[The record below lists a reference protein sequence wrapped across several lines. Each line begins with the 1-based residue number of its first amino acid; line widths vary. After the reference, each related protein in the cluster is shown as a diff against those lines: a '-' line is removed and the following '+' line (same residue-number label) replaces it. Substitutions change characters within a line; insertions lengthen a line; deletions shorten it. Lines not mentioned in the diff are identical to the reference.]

1 VYLLGA
7 TLCELLTGRA
17 PHLAASL
24 SEALAHASSG
34 ALPSLEGA
42 PADLA
47 ELCRRA
53 MAAAPADRFA
63 SVHEFK
69 TALHRS
75 LRQRGTLALHEQAMQ
90 RLSLLERGDAPDAPG
105 LFVECR
111 FGFEQV
117 RRQWPDFS
125 PARDGLHRTLVA
137 MAWHELKKGSVVAA
151 RGLYGQLEVPYPDL
165 QLALSAAESL
175 EREKHLRLEALEA
188 GVREASTEAA
198 RDGKALFAGGFAIFV
213 ALGSWGLQVLMWQ
226 RAALLTSRHGAMLMS
241 VFGVSSLVYQWM
253 VRRSPDVNQQ
263 QRRIAGALGT
273 TWLNSV
279 VLWVIAAS
287 WELPF
292 MQTVALYQLVNT
304 VPGRSAPCWPRRARG
319 PWRSPSSFRRSSR
332 PAFPR
337 WPWGSTASC
346 SAWGSGGSGAR
357 CAPPRESSYAP
368 AQVTSKVAASPS
380 PSCESR
386 LTRTLLA
393 PACSSPRPM
402 MPKYQ
407 PGQVTRL
414 IHSAH

>member
-1 VYLLGA
+1 MYLLGA
-7 TLCELLTGRA
+7 TLCELLTGKA
-17 PHLAASL
+17 PHLAVSL

-47 ELCRRA
+47 ELCQRA

-151 RGLYGQLEVPYPDL
+151 RGLFGQLDVQPPDL
-165 QLALSAAESL
+165 QVALATAESL
-175 EREKHLRLEALEA
+175 EREKHQRLEAFEA
-188 GVREASTEAA
+188 GARESSTEAA
-198 RDGKALFAGGFAIFV
+198 REGKGLFATGFAVFV

-226 RAALLTSRHGAMLMS
+226 RPALLTSRHGAMLMS
-241 VFGVSSLVYQWM
+241 VFGVSSLVYQWV

-263 QRRIAGALGT
+263 QRRIAAALAM

-279 VLWVIAAS
+279 VLWLIAAS

-292 MQTVALYQLVNT
+292 MQTLALYQLVNT
-304 VPGRSAPCWPRRARG
+304 VAWSVSAVLAESRARPMAVVFFVSTIITICLPSVALALNGFVLGLGFWWLGRSLRRDA
-319 PWRSPSSFRRSSR
+319 
-332 PAFPR
+332 
-337 WPWGSTASC
+337 
-346 SAWGSGGSGAR
+346 
-357 CAPPRESSYAP
+357 
-368 AQVTSKVAASPS
+368 
-380 PSCESR
+380 
-386 LTRTLLA
+386 
-393 PACSSPRPM
+393 
-402 MPKYQ
+402 
-407 PGQVTRL
+407 
-414 IHSAH
+414 